1 MFRCCGAAV
10 VLVGVA
16 LAISG
21 CSGSGPA
28 QGSGLL
34 KGGLFGGSG
43 QLIGDACPHV
53 AILKAPSELVRFAKS
68 TSRQMSD
75 VLFQV
80 KLELNK
86 ATCEIE
92 DKAVYVTGHASLSIV
107 RGPANKEG
115 KAPFSL
121 FVAVLNGKREIIL
134 RQQFPIIVEFKAGEP
149 RLYFEDAVT
158 LEIDKKPEVDA
169 STYTVYAGLEMSP
182 EELEF
187 NRRRQR

>member
-1 MFRCCGAAV
+1 MVAL
-10 VLVGVA
+10 VLVVVA
-16 LAISG
+16 LAVSS

-68 TSRQMSD
+68 TSREMSD

-134 RQQFPIIVEFKAGEP
+134 RQQLPIIAEFDAGEP

>member
-1 MFRCCGAAV
+1 MVRCCRAAV

-43 QLIGDACPHV
+43 QLTGDACPHV

-68 TSRQMSD
+68 TSREMSD

-80 KLELNK
+80 KLELNR
-86 ATCEIE
+86 ATCEME

-134 RQQFPIIVEFKAGEP
+134 RQQLPIIAEFDAGEP

-158 LEIDKKPEVDA
+158 FEIDKKPEVDA
-169 STYTVYAGLEMSP
+169 STFTVYAGLEMSP

>member
-1 MFRCCGAAV
+1 MCIR
-10 VLVGVA
+10 
-16 LAISG
+16 
-21 CSGSGPA
+21 
-28 QGSGLL
+28 
-34 KGGLFGGSG
+34 
-43 QLIGDACPHV
+43 D
-53 AILKAPSELVRFAKS
+53 
-68 TSRQMSD
+68 
-75 VLFQV
+75 
-80 KLELNK
+80 
-86 ATCEIE
+86 
-92 DKAVYVTGHASLSIV
+92 SLSIV

-149 RLYFEDAVT
+149 RIYFEDAVT